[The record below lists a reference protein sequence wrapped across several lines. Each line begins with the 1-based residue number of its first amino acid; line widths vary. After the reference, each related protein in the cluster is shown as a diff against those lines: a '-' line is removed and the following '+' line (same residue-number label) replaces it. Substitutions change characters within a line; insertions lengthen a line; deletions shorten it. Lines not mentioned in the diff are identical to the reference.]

1 MIVSFEQMLEKA
13 KQGEPMVLAGAAAQ
27 DVDTIKAMAAAEE
40 AGMIRPVLVGDI
52 PTIERVM
59 KEEGVTFASH
69 IDGHRIFMGP
79 EESMQIQSNLGS
91 DIAMAFDEC
100 VENPARYEY
109 AKASVERTLRWL
121 QRCKVEHDR
130 LNSLPDTVNP
140 HQMLFGINQGCTFED
155 LRVEHMKQI
164 AECDLDGYAIGGL
177 AVGETTQEMYDIIEA
192 VEEHLSLIHI

>member
-13 KQGEPMVLAGAAAQ
+13 KQGKPMALAGAAAQ
-27 DVDTIKAMAAAEE
+27 DADTIKAMAAAEE

-121 QRCKVEHDR
+121 QRC
-130 LNSLPDTVNP
+130 LP
-140 HQMLFGINQGCTFED
+140 
-155 LRVEHMKQI
+155 R
-164 AECDLDGYAIGGL
+164 
-177 AVGETTQEMYDIIEA
+177 
-192 VEEHLSLIHI
+192 